1 MLDILVIVGAQLT
14 VLFSIAAMKIY
25 RSRTDVLTGP
35 YIQSAADQ
43 SAGADIRVLIGRPQ
57 LERPPELGNG
67 VCYSESVPIHKPALV
82 EESPS
87 PNALD
92 MPTIDRISGLTTLA
106 ASLGSYQHDILL
118 FQDTAG
124 PKGADDRLEPNSP
137 MASDLK
143 AGTLKV
149 AARLSGQGMIR
160 LDLIGNAPM
169 KIRA

>member
-1 MLDILVIVGAQLT
+1 MLDILVVVGAQLT

-25 RSRTDVLTGP
+25 RLRTDVLTGP

-43 SAGADIRVLIGRPQ
+43 SAGADIRVLIGRPR

-67 VCYSESVPIHKPALV
+67 VCYSESVSIHKPALV

-87 PNALD
+87 PNALE

-106 ASLGSYQHDILL
+106 ASLDQRDILL

-124 PKGADDRLEPNSP
+124 PKGAEDRLEPNSP

-143 AGTLKV
+143 ASTLKV
-149 AARLSGQGMIR
+149 AARLSGQGIIR
-160 LDLIGNAPM
+160 LDLFGNA
-169 KIRA
+169 R